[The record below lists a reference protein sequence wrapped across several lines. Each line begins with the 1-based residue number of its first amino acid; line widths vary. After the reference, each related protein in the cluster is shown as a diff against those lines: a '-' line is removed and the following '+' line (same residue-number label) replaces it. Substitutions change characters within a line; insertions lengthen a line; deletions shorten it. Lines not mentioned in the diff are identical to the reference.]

1 MVRGRRALRTR
12 GWGTT
17 APRAPPAA
25 AMPIGLPTRAR
36 HRSAVADRIHFAPMR
51 RPRAQHL
58 ALALAAASLLPLAAC
73 HKGGNGGPLD
83 VWSTAPDVEVYPF
96 GDRSITP
103 FLKRTVSLGGAE
115 VRDMSKV
122 PPDQAK
128 TYPKESGGQIHAIEQ
143 LAGSR
148 LKWHTTI
155 GDHAYFSYVP
165 LGAEKPCS
173 PCTYRMGIRRN
184 GTMEE
189 LSKVDVQ
196 PIGQFAPAA
205 IEIDMTRFAGQ
216 ELDVLL
222 QIDGPTNLVPGMQV
236 PSALWGSPMLYQ
248 KKTVAAALSPNHP
261 NILLIGID
269 TLRADAV
276 GVYSQRRPSLT
287 PSIDRL
293 AGHADVYLHAW
304 STANSTNPSF
314 ASIHSGLYA
323 KNTGVYDLHTPLPRD
338 RPTLAAELG
347 RAGYDTLAVIS
358 AHHLGD
364 HNSGLGRGFASVT
377 TAPEHF
383 AGELPVDLAMDW
395 IAERAP
401 RAGARPFFVWLHLYD
416 PHTPHVPPEPYADGL
431 APAAAAGLAPVA
443 AWVPF
448 RPRGPREYEEPVLAG
463 SRDLYDGEV
472 AYVDRQVGKLVDF
485 LESSGMLE
493 QSVVALVADHGENE
507 GEHGL
512 LFRHV
517 GLWDTTTHVPLV
529 VHWPGSA
536 PEGRRIAGMVQTIDL
551 FPALLKE
558 AGVAPPPSDGRDLR
572 DLTAPGRSGRPEV
585 FAEHATRAG
594 AMVRTAAYQYI
605 VAKGVGRAMPDGAY
619 LYDLAADPGETVN
632 LAGRGLPQETK
643 LAADLSRWLSDR
655 RPGAAAVPESV
666 APEDAARLHALGY

>member
-1 MVRGRRALRTR
+1 
-12 GWGTT
+12 
-17 APRAPPAA
+17 
-25 AMPIGLPTRAR
+25 MPTGLSR
-36 HRSAVADRIHFAPMR
+36 HRPAVAFQIHFAPMR

-58 ALALAAASLLPLAAC
+58 ALASALAVASLLPLAC
-73 HKGGNGGPLD
+73 KKGQSGAWPLD
-83 VWSTAPDVEVYPF
+83 IWTTPPEIEVYPF

-103 FLKRTVSLGGAE
+103 FQKRTVSLGGAE

-128 TYPKESGGQIHAIEQ
+128 TYPKESGGQIHALEQ

-148 LKWHTTI
+148 LKWHTTV
-155 GDHAYFSYVP
+155 GDNAYFSFVP
-165 LGAEKPCS
+165 LGAEKPCA
-173 PCTYRMGIRRN
+173 PCSYRMGIRKD
-184 GTMEE
+184 GKLEE
-189 LSKVDVQ
+189 LSHVDVQ
-196 PIGQFAPAA
+196 PIGRFAPAA
-205 IEIDMTRFAGQ
+205 IEVDMTRFAGQ

-222 QIDGPTNLVPGMQV
+222 QIDGPTNLMPGMAV

-248 KKTVAAALSPNHP
+248 KKTVAAALSDQPPSHP

-276 GVYSQRRPSLT
+276 GVYSARRPSLT

-293 AGHADVYLHAW
+293 ASHADIYLHAW

-314 ASIHSGLYA
+314 ASIHSGLYL
-323 KNTGVYDLHTPLPRD
+323 KDTGVYDLHTPLPKD

-347 RAGYDTLAVIS
+347 RAGYDTMAVIS

-364 HNSGLGRGFASVT
+364 HNSGLGRGFQSVT

-383 AGELPVDLAMDW
+383 AGELPVDLAIDW

-401 RAGARPFFVWLHLYD
+401 RAGARPFFVWLHVYD

-431 APAAAAGLAPVA
+431 LPAGPAGLAPVA

-472 AYVDRQVGKLVDF
+472 AYVDRQVGRLVGF
-485 LESSGMLE
+485 LESHGMLE

-517 GLWDTTTHVPLV
+517 GLWDTTTHVPLI
-529 VHWPGSA
+529 VHWPGAA
-536 PEGRRIAGMVQTIDL
+536 PAGRRIEGMVQTIDL
-551 FPALLKE
+551 FPALLKT
-558 AGVAPPPSDGRDLR
+558 AGIAPPASDGKDLR
-572 DLTAPGRSGRPEV
+572 DLTAPGRTGRPEV
-585 FAEHATRAG
+585 FAEHANHGG

-605 VAKGVGRAMPDGAY
+605 VSKGNGRIVPDGAY

-632 LAGRGLPQETK
+632 LAGRGLPAETK
-643 LAADLSRWLSDR
+643 LAADLTRWLADR
-655 RPGAAAVPESV
+655 RQGAAAVPEAV
-666 APEDAARLHALGY
+666 NPEDAARLRSLGY